1 MVILFIVLL
10 SLVIGVIV
18 CKNLIGSKKV
28 PSSFP
33 GRESSAD
40 ADWLK
45 KKPLFIKT
53 WSFEEFYKKFDKFQY
68 GNPTNNR
75 TGENFKSCA
84 FHKRGN
90 PVIYVGFYRIPG
102 ELSLEE
108 LKSRT
113 KELKVGLKENGK
125 YLIYIGDMPYTK
137 ESDPINLG
145 L

>member
-1 MVILFIVLL
+1 MVILFIALL

-18 CKNLIGSKKV
+18 CRTLIGSKKV

-33 GRESSAD
+33 GREGSAD
-40 ADWLK
+40 IDWLK

-53 WSFEEFYKKFDKFQY
+53 WSFEEFHKKFDKFQY
-68 GNPTNNR
+68 GNPINSQ

-84 FHKRGN
+84 FYKRGN
-90 PVIYVGFYRIPG
+90 PVTYVGFYRTPG
-102 ELSLEE
+102 ELSLKE
-108 LKSRT
+108 LKNRT
-113 KELKVGLKENGK
+113 RELKVGLKENGK

-137 ESDPINLG
+137 ESDPIDLG